1 MRIYLNDDWLFRKN
15 FDMDLLD
22 DSCDTSTMEKVRLP
36 HTVVETPFN
45 YFDESIY
52 QMQAAYRKTFNT
64 KPEWQNKRV
73 ILTVEGAAHKSAV
86 FINGDLAI
94 EHECGYTAY
103 SVDLT
108 DYLFWDKENILVI
121 FVDSNETLNQ
131 PPFGNVIDYMN

>member
-64 KPEWQNKRV
+64 KQNGKTNV
-73 ILTVEGAAHKSAV
+73 
-86 FINGDLAI
+86 
-94 EHECGYTAY
+94 
-103 SVDLT
+103 
-108 DYLFWDKENILVI
+108 LF
-121 FVDSNETLNQ
+121 
-131 PPFGNVIDYMN
+131 